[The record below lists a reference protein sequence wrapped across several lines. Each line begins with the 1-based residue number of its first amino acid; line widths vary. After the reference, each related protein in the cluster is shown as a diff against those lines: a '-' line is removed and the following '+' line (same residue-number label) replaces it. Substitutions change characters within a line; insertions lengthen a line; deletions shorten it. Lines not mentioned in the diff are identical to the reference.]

1 MAWSQPLRV
10 DAFGLLPSLLI
21 ALMLV
26 LAMLGIVA
34 QAATL

>member
-21 ALMLV
+21 VLMLV